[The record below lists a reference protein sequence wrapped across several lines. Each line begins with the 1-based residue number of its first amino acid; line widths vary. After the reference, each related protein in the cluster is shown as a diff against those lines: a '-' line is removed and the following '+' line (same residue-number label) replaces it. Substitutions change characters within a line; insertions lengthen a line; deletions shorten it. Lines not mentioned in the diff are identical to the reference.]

1 MASLKVKVSSIMD
14 TRGLAK
20 LVRLSVEDLYLSSWE
35 SRLAEK
41 LAVYGIMALVTDM
54 AAYTKR

>member
-14 TRGLAK
+14 TRGLVK
-20 LVRLSVEDLYLSSWE
+20 LVRLSVEDLDLSSWE